1 MESNNTKCILRAV
14 PALLLLL
21 LTNAAY
27 SAEGNQKEEA
37 APLPAAEAI
46 PRHSLLND
54 RLRVSLGG
62 FYALTNTSAR
72 YNTNTGG
79 VGVDVNFQDALGLPN
94 RKLVG
99 EAGIYWRFGKRWH
112 LGVDYFSINRS
123 GTRILSQDV
132 TWGGQTFPVGTDV
145 NSQSKISDLR
155 TGVGYS
161 FFRRSDKEVGLG
173 AGIHWTGLKFSV
185 DASGVGAEAA
195 SVTAPLPVVFMYSNV
210 ALTDTWAMSTRLD
223 WLSLNYDNYSGN
235 IRALAFDFIYQPYTH
250 VAFGV
255 GWHAMLLNLGV
266 DRPDSRIQYG
276 LGLQGLAANVG
287 YSF

>member
-1 MESNNTKCILRAV
+1 VLI
-14 PALLLLL
+14 LLL
-21 LTNAAY
+21 AKA
-27 SAEGNQKEEA
+27 SFAGEEVQKIEA
-37 APLPAAEAI
+37 APLPSAEVI

-62 FYALTNTSAR
+62 FYADINTSAR

-79 VGVDVNFQDALGLPN
+79 AGIDVNFQDALGLSS

-99 EAGIYWRFGKRWH
+99 EAGMYWRFGERWH

-123 GTRILSQDV
+123 GSRILSQDV
-132 TWGGQTFPVGTDV
+132 TWGGQTFPVGTNV

-161 FFRRSDKEVGLG
+161 FFRRSDKEVGIG
-173 AGIHWTGLKFSV
+173 VGVHWTGLKSSV

-223 WLSLNYDNYSGN
+223 WLSLNYGNYSGS
-235 IRALAFDFIYQPYTH
+235 IRAVAFDFIYQPYTH

-266 DRPDSRIQYG
+266 DKTDSSIQYS
-276 LGLQGLAANVG
+276 LGLQGPAANVS

>member
-1 MESNNTKCILRAV
+1 MKSNQTKHTLFVV

-27 SAEGNQKEEA
+27 SAEGIQKEET
-37 APLPAAEAI
+37 APLPAAEAT
-46 PRHSLLND
+46 PLHSLLND

-79 VGVDVNFQDALGLPN
+79 VGVDVNFQDALGLSS

-99 EAGIYWRFGKRWH
+99 EAGMYWRFGERWH

-123 GTRILSQDV
+123 GTRVLSQDV

-161 FFRRSDKEVGLG
+161 FFRRSDKEVGIG
-173 AGIHWTGLKFSV
+173 VGVHWTGLKFSV

-255 GWHAMLLNLGV
+255 GWHAMLLDLGV
-266 DRPDSRIQYG
+266 DKPDSRIQYG

-287 YSF
+287 YTF

>member
-1 MESNNTKCILRAV
+1 MPRTV

-27 SAEGNQKEEA
+27 SAEGTQKEEA
-37 APLPAAEAI
+37 ALLPAAEVI
-46 PRHSLLND
+46 PRHALLND

-62 FYALTNTSAR
+62 FYAYTNTAAR

-79 VGVDVNFQDALGLPN
+79 VGVDVNFQDALGLSN

-99 EAGIYWRFGKRWH
+99 EAGLYWRFGERWH
-112 LGVDYFSINRS
+112 LGVDYFNINRS
-123 GTRILSQDV
+123 GTRTLSQDV

-145 NSQSKISDLR
+145 NTQSRISDLR

-173 AGIHWTGLKFSV
+173 VGVHWTGLKFSL

-195 SVTAPLPVVFMYSNV
+195 NVTAPLPVVFMYSNV

-223 WLSLNYDNYSGN
+223 WLSLNYGNYSGN

-250 VAFGV
+250 VAFGM
-255 GWHAMLLNLGV
+255 GWHAMLLDLGV
-266 DRPDSRIQYG
+266 NRPDSRIQYG
-276 LGLQGLAANVG
+276 LGLQGLAANVA